1 MRRDKMTIGDND
13 RPVVAITGASS
24 GFGKIYAK
32 RLASEGCDLL
42 LVARRED
49 KLLEAAN
56 DIKQEYDVEVET
68 LAADLS
74 ILEDVVRVEKRL
86 EAIPSLRYLVN
97 NAGFGG
103 NQKFPDVFIDVETK
117 MVLTHCLAPMRLCR
131 AALVPM
137 KAQGKK
143 RNAGFII
150 NVASIAGFL
159 AGEGA
164 ADYTAT
170 KAYLITFSKSLQC
183 DVGRFGVRVQALC
196 PGFARTG
203 FHDAETMRFSSLKE
217 TVPNFLWQRAERVVD
232 ASLRSLRRPLRL
244 NVVCIPTFTYKLVGY
259 FGSSWLFAP
268 LRILFSLGTV
278 R

>member
-1 MRRDKMTIGDND
+1 MSNIGAT
-13 RPVVAITGASS
+13 RPVAAITGASS

-32 RLASEGCDLL
+32 RLAAKGCDLL
-42 LVARRED
+42 LVARRLE
-49 KLLEAAN
+49 KLEEVKAEIVA
-56 DIKQEYDVEVET
+56 EYQVEVECMV
-68 LAADLS
+68 ADLS
-74 ILEDVVRVEKRL
+74 VLEDVERVEKRL
-86 EAIPSLRYLVN
+86 EETPTLLYMIN

-103 NQKFPDVFIDVETK
+103 NQKFPDVFLDVETK

-137 KAQGKK
+137 KAKGL
-143 RNAGFII
+143 RRRAGYIV
-150 NVASIAGFL
+150 NVSSIASFL

-170 KAYLITFSKSLQC
+170 KAYLTTFSRSLQC

-203 FHDAETMRFSSLKE
+203 FHDAETMRFSHLKQ
-217 TVPNFLWQRAERVVD
+217 TVPFFLWQRAERVVD
-232 ASLRSLRRPLRL
+232 TSLRSLHRHWLPS
-244 NVVCIPTFTYKLVGY
+244 VVCIPTVIYKLVGY

-268 LRILFSLGTV
+268 LRVLFSGGTA

>member
-1 MRRDKMTIGDND
+1 MSIGDND
-13 RPVVAITGASS
+13 RPVAAITGASS

-32 RLASEGCDLL
+32 RLASEGFDLL
-42 LVARRED
+42 LVARREE
-49 KLLEAAN
+49 KLLETAKE
-56 DIKQEYDVEVET
+56 IQQEYDVEIET
-68 LAADLS
+68 ISADLS
-74 ILEDVVRVEKRL
+74 VLDDVIRVERRL
-86 EAIPSLRYLVN
+86 ESIPSLRYLIN

-143 RNAGFII
+143 RGAGYIV
-150 NVASIAGFL
+150 NVSSVSGFL
-159 AGEGA
+159 AGESA

-203 FHDAETMRFSSLKE
+203 FHDAETMRYSNLKN
-217 TVPNFLWQRAERVVD
+217 TVPNFLWQRADRVVD
-232 ASLRSLRRPLRL
+232 ASLRSLRRPFRP
-244 NVVCIPTFTYKLVGY
+244 NVVCIPTIVYKIAGY
-259 FGSSWLFAP
+259 FGSSWL
-268 LRILFSLGTV
+268 
-278 R
+278 

>member
-1 MRRDKMTIGDND
+1 MSTVGKDE
-13 RPVVAITGASS
+13 RPVAAITGASS
-24 GFGKIYAK
+24 GFGKIYTK
-32 RLASEGCDLL
+32 RLAAKGCDLI
-42 LVARRED
+42 LVARREE
-49 KLLEAAN
+49 KLLETAN
-56 DIKQEYDVEVET
+56 EIKKEYDVEIECVS
-68 LAADLS
+68 ADLS
-74 ILEDVVRVEKRL
+74 VLADVERVEKLL
-86 EAIPSLRYLVN
+86 ESIPTLRYLIN

-143 RNAGFII
+143 KNAGYIV

-170 KAYLITFSKSLQC
+170 KAYLIAFSKSLQC

-203 FHDAETMRFSSLKE
+203 FHDAETMRYSNLKT

-232 ASLRSLRRPLRL
+232 TSLRSLHRCWRP
-244 NVVCIPTFTYKLVGY
+244 NVVCIPTIIYKVVGY

-268 LRILFSLGTV
+268 LRLLFSGGTA

>member
-1 MRRDKMTIGDND
+1 MSIGDNG
-13 RPVVAITGASS
+13 RPVAAITGASS

-32 RLASEGCDLL
+32 RLASEGYDLL
-42 LVARRED
+42 LVARREE
-49 KLLEAAN
+49 KLLETTKE
-56 DIKQEYDVEVET
+56 IKQERDVEIET
-68 LAADLS
+68 ISADLS
-74 ILEDVVRVEKRL
+74 VLDDIIRVERRL
-86 EAIPSLRYLVN
+86 ESIPSLRYLIN

-143 RNAGFII
+143 RDAGYII
-150 NVASIAGFL
+150 NVSSVSGFL

-203 FHDAETMRFSSLKE
+203 FHDAETMRYSNLKE
-217 TVPNFLWQRAERVVD
+217 TVPNFLWQRADRVVD
-232 ASLRSLRRPLRL
+232 ASLRSLRRPFRP
-244 NVVCIPTFTYKLVGY
+244 NVVCIPTIVYKIAGY

-268 LRILFSLGTV
+268 LRILLSRGTI